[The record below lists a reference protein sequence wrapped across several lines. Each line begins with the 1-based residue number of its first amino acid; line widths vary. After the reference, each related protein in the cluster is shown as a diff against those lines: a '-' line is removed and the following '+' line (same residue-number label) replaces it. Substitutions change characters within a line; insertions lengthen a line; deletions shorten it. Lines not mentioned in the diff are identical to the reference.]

1 MSEDRPDWARRITR
15 ERETREWSQ
24 AEVIT
29 AMRMHARPKEL
40 PDDASMLR
48 QWKRWE
54 SGEHLPGE
62 FYQPLIAAAFG
73 TVTHAIF
80 PATGRHEGSADILA
94 ASGMDT
100 LELVS
105 RMQSSDV
112 DDATID
118 ALHLTTD
125 QLCSDYPFMDS
136 EALLIEGRN
145 WLRRLNALLD
155 RRLTL
160 AQHRE
165 VLVLAGWLALLIG
178 CVEYDTGLRHDA
190 ETTRRS
196 ALSIGKEA
204 DNAEL
209 SAWAHEIRA
218 WMALTTGDYHGVV
231 VASQHGLEAA
241 PHHGVAVQLAAQ
253 EAKAWARLG
262 DRRQTEVA
270 LDRGRRLLDSMPYP
284 ENLDHHFVVD
294 PTKFDFYAMDCY
306 RHLGDDRIAE
316 SLATDVIGA
325 ATDFDGTERAPMRI
339 AEARI
344 TLGVVAARQGE
355 LELAIQHGE
364 HALSN
369 DRKSLPSLIMV
380 SRDLTRVLKDRY
392 PNESA
397 TTPYLEELSAV
408 GRSLDLSRSARPSG
422 ASRPSKQ

>member
-1 MSEDRPDWARRITR
+1 MNDDRPAWARRITR
-15 ERETREWSQ
+15 EREARNWSQ
-24 AEVIT
+24 ADVVT
-29 AMRMHARPKEL
+29 AMRMHAPKEL

-62 FYQPLIAAAFG
+62 FYQPTIAAAFG
-73 TVTHAIF
+73 TVTSAVF
-80 PATGRHEGSADILA
+80 PEFGRRDANAEVLA

-105 RMQSSDV
+105 RVQTSDV
-112 DDATID
+112 DNATID
-118 ALHLTTD
+118 ALRLTTE
-125 QLCSDYPFMDS
+125 QLCADYPFMPSDQ
-136 EALLIEGRN
+136 LLVEGRN
-145 WLRRLNALLD
+145 WLRRLIALRD
-155 RRLTL
+155 RHPNL

-165 VLVLAGWLALLIG
+165 IMVLAGWLALLIG
-178 CVEYDTGLRHDA
+178 CVEYDTGLRHEA
-190 ETTRRS
+190 EVTRRA
-196 ALSIGKEA
+196 ALSIGTET
-204 DNAEL
+204 DHAEI

-218 WMALTTGDYHGVV
+218 WMALTTGDYHGVT
-231 VASQHGLEAA
+231 VAAQHGLEAA

-253 EAKAWARLG
+253 EAKAWARIG

-270 LDRGRRLLDSMPYP
+270 LDRGRKLLDSMPYP

-306 RHLGDDRIAE
+306 RHLGDDRVAE
-316 SLATDVIGA
+316 SLATEVIEA

-344 TLGVVAARQGE
+344 TLGVVAAREGE

-364 HALSN
+364 RALSN
-369 DRKSLPSLIMV
+369 ERKSVPSLVMV

-392 PNESA
+392 PDEPVTKS
-397 TTPYLEELSAV
+397 YLDELAAIS
-408 GRSLDLSRSARPSG
+408 RSPELGRSAR
-422 ASRPSKQ
+422 ASDTSRQQ